1 MGALLV
7 RAAALLLV
15 ALSQQLPPPGY
26 ELEDPNAQHDWV
38 AKELANANRLPEAI
52 ESFKAAARFVGEHVS
67 FANLGV
73 AYMRNK
79 EFGLALK
86 ALRKAMALNPDDG
99 HAKENLEVLQTFAQ
113 SHGYDKK
120 KLEALGRRA
129 DLDLIP
135 KNSRAERGAE
145 PEEGLKGPRS
155 MRILTTAA
163 QIGTRAKELF
173 ARGEKKLGRGFLS
186 LALHVNPWVS
196 LELPWVDD
204 VVSEERSRMTYWAGN
219 AFLGWDKTKVED
231 VINAHFKD
239 QSEPEV
245 YELALYAWRNLQLV
259 KHSCCGIDN
268 VAVFLSRA
276 RKFAHPHVVPF
287 LHLTPDY
294 VPKLKPENKAM
305 YNSFKQWWENNGRR
319 SPPPPA
325 IGFDGK
331 DSWDWE
337 SMKVV
342 MPPDR
347 VPDGWEVFTQAALLY
362 RLNEYEGARAS
373 LAEALRINSEIAL
386 ASDELMPGF
395 ASFPARPGV
404 MPPAARGK
412 YLVCYNPQV
421 GLGNIAVVMVSA
433 LNLARITGRT
443 LVIHWNTNMVSR
455 HAWELLD
462 LPGVK
467 LIGEA
472 VPEMRVQDAV
482 KSIYLFH
489 MMDSGMLASVL
500 ELLGCSDLATSL
512 SEHRIVTLSSNLYF
526 TPILQTNPHLSSGYD
541 IAPFSQGLQRLM
553 TPSAKAK
560 KRALSYANKTA
571 WASAPVVAVHIR
583 AREEGEDNDD
593 WPTAESPQEELLASL
608 TKCIEQA
615 VHLEF
620 GDVKTWDVYLA
631 ATTDKARKVVSE
643 HLKQSSPNLGRILS
657 LPKLE
662 RNRRT
667 GAGTVDAMAEAL
679 LLSRADIFVRFVVGT
694 TGFSTFAYLANAL
707 RFQSDWASSLPPLR
721 REGYAPNYVVTAE
734 CGHEHRCFEAPAEV
748 RMADVSWHGK
758 YVTGRSC
765 GDVVAR
771 LKQKIGC
778 PALKPASLQEE
789 EEL

>member
-526 TPILQTNPHLSSGYD
+526 TPILQTNPHLQLG
-541 IAPFSQGLQRLM
+541 
-553 TPSAKAK
+553 K
-560 KRALSYANKTA
+560 
-571 WASAPVVAVHIR
+571 
-583 AREEGEDNDD
+583 
-593 WPTAESPQEELLASL
+593 ELLASL

-789 EEL
+789 EETARPSILT